1 MIRRALWLAPL
12 LLVAC
17 GRSAPP
23 DASPAATT
31 LAPARASL
39 GVNVSV
45 RTSDDIVALD
55 ATGNVRYRAPHAL
68 MTPSRRVLISTTDH
82 QETTVVQTIDPT
94 DGHVLFAQKLE
105 GEFVPVALS
114 TGGERAALAP
124 ANYDPPA
131 SGEIAVGRSST
142 TIMVVNTD
150 ASRPPQAITLTG
162 NFVPEGFTSENT
174 ALAAIEFLPAEHP
187 VKYRVRVISLTEPGT
202 LLPPFGWLTKEPL
215 DMTMVGVR
223 GSHVLTDDGRFLY
236 TLYRDRDGTAFV
248 HSLGLDIGRQ
258 YCVGLP
264 SDLDLANTTGA
275 LGAAPD
281 GAHLYLVTAAGKL
294 AEITTGVTSG
304 KNPEVTRIV
313 GLGVT
318 GDGSP
323 PAVTVTA
330 STLYASFGKQLVAV
344 DLASLESTRTP
355 LPAPASALAV
365 ASSAGT
371 VYASALDRIFAVGPE
386 PAPALT
392 LPAGVGAV
400 SELYLD

>member
-1 MIRRALWLAPL
+1 MRTLCRA
-12 LLVAC
+12 
-17 GRSAPP
+17 
-23 DASPAATT
+23 DASPAATIA
-31 LAPARASL
+31 APARASL

-68 MTPSRRVLISTTDH
+68 MTPSRRMLISTTDDE
-82 QETTVVQTIDPT
+82 ETTVVQTIDPT
-94 DGHVLFAQKLE
+94 DGRVLFSQKLA

-114 TGGERAALAP
+114 TGGELAALAP
-124 ANYDPPA
+124 AAYDPPA
-131 SGEIAVGRSST
+131 KGEIAVGRSTT
-142 TIMVVNTD
+142 TIAVIDTH
-150 ASRPPQAITLTG
+150 ASRPPQTITLTG

-187 VKYRVRVISLTEPGT
+187 VEYRVRVISLAEPGT

-223 GSHVLTDDGRFLY
+223 GSHVLTNDGQFLY

-258 YCVGLP
+258 YCVNLP
-264 SDLDLANTTGA
+264 AELDLANSTGA
-275 LGAAPD
+275 IGAAPD
-281 GAHLYLVTAAGKL
+281 GAHLYLVTASGKL
-294 AEITTGVTSG
+294 AEITTGVAAG
-304 KNPEVTRIV
+304 KNPEVTRV
-313 GLGVT
+313 VDLGVS
-318 GDGSP
+318 GDGTP
-323 PAVTVTA
+323 PAVTVTS
-330 STLYASFGKQLVAV
+330 STLYASLGSQLVAV
-344 DLASLESTRTP
+344 DLASLGSTHTP

-365 ASSAGT
+365 EPSVGT

-392 LPAGVGAV
+392 LPAGIGAV
-400 SELYLD
+400 SELYLG